1 MQTQRTDSIWVDGS
15 GRAVAIGAAD
25 RPGTTE
31 DRMHAMDRLGWVQVR
46 EAVDGIE
53 FWVNPLSAQQPTL
66 RMAMDV
72 TASLQDA
79 DRRRPVIIKV
89 HDRGSRGSLV
99 AETIDQMPSLLQ
111 ESVEL
116 TSRPGFPLMQD
127 RLTGCLPT
135 EIKDDHVQDMWKFLV
150 STQFRPSEE
159 LRERVESSDRR
170 AKIVT
175 ACSKRGAVQY
185 LAHDRQTAPFWKQ
198 STDFT
203 GRYLDDLP
211 LPLPL
216 KRSLRSDLMTMLLE
230 RQIIVSF
237 VRGLRRITSDAA
249 PLDSFFRISI
259 PLRWFGDAEVRPA
272 LVLLAPYG

>member
-1 MQTQRTDSIWVDGS
+1 M
-15 GRAVAIGAAD
+15 
-25 RPGTTE
+25 
-31 DRMHAMDRLGWVQVR
+31 
-46 EAVDGIE
+46 
-53 FWVNPLSAQQPTL
+53 
-66 RMAMDV
+66 
-72 TASLQDA
+72 
-79 DRRRPVIIKV
+79 
-89 HDRGSRGSLV
+89 
-99 AETIDQMPSLLQ
+99 
-111 ESVEL
+111 
-116 TSRPGFPLMQD
+116 
-127 RLTGCLPT
+127 
-135 EIKDDHVQDMWKFLV
+135 
-150 STQFRPSEE
+150 
-159 LRERVESSDRR
+159 
-170 AKIVT
+170 T

-203 GRYLDDLP
+203 GRYLDDLT